1 MLDIVPGMA
10 TRLDSLVI
18 DANRTRELAEFW
30 AQLLGWT
37 ITFADDEEIDVEAPG
52 DDGLLLVF
60 GTVPEAKDPAV
71 KNRVH
76 LDLASTSPS
85 DQAAK
90 VDRALALGARKRDIG
105 QDAVPWEVL
114 ADPEGNE
121 FCVLEPRPGYTT
133 TEAIAAVVVDAR
145 DPLALAGFW
154 AEAAGWR
161 IGNQEPVIVGLRAP
175 TGRGPWLE
183 FLRSDEAK
191 AGKNRLH
198 LDVAPFADGDTAAE
212 ADRLC
217 GLGARR
223 IDIGQGDVPWDVL
236 ADPEGNEFCV
246 LSPR

>member
-1 MLDIVPGMA
+1 MA
-10 TRLDSLVI
+10 TRVDSLVI
-18 DANRTRELAEFW
+18 DGNRPGELARFW
-30 AQLLGWT
+30 AELLGWT
-37 ITFADDEEIDVEAPG
+37 ITHVQDDEVGVGAPG
-52 DDGLLLVF
+52 DDGLDLVF
-60 GTVPEAKDPAV
+60 GTVPEVKDPAV

-76 LDLASTSPS
+76 LDLASTSPE
-85 DQAAK
+85 DQAAT
-90 VDRALALGARKRDIG
+90 VGRALALGARKHDIG
-105 QDAVPWEVL
+105 QGAVPWQVL
-114 ADPEGNE
+114 VDPEGNE

-133 TEAIAAVVVDAR
+133 TEALAAVVIDSR
-145 DPLALAGFW
+145 DPLAQASFW

-161 IGNQEPVIVGLRAP
+161 IANQEPGIVGLRAP

-183 FLRSDEAK
+183 FLRVDEPK

-223 IDIGQGDVPWDVL
+223 IDIGQGAVPWEVL
-236 ADPEGNEFCV
+236 VDPEGNEFCV